1 MKHWPWNMTVNC
13 WQWLQPLLRKVVSKI
28 TVESFGDWGTCF
40 ATASESR
47 DPHRIPW
54 MLEALM
60 EEPVQSKGSFNDC
73 SRLYALQGALAQQEW
88 RIPTLMNKLLEELK
102 PFLTHSFMS
111 VRDRLGSMITNIFI
125 SDLDFSAFPTSNG
138 KNQGGNRRNPKV
150 IDFIHFVLPQ
160 LEMLAS
166 SEDCSENGSSGS
178 KTPSEVPIEAQMQQ
192 QPMMKMMPPPPDMLR

>member
-1 MKHWPWNMTVNC
+1 
-13 WQWLQPLLRKVVSKI
+13 
-28 TVESFGDWGTCF
+28 
-40 ATASESR
+40 
-47 DPHRIPW
+47 
-54 MLEALM
+54 
-60 EEPVQSKGSFNDC
+60 
-73 SRLYALQGALAQQEW
+73 
-88 RIPTLMNKLLEELK
+88 
-102 PFLTHSFMS
+102 MS

-125 SDLDFSAFPTSNG
+125 SDLDFSAFPTANING

-166 SEDCSENGSSGS
+166 SEDWENGSSSSGS

>member
-1 MKHWPWNMTVNC
+1 
-13 WQWLQPLLRKVVSKI
+13 
-28 TVESFGDWGTCF
+28 
-40 ATASESR
+40 
-47 DPHRIPW
+47 
-54 MLEALM
+54 
-60 EEPVQSKGSFNDC
+60 
-73 SRLYALQGALAQQEW
+73 
-88 RIPTLMNKLLEELK
+88 
-102 PFLTHSFMS
+102 MS

-125 SDLDFSAFPTSNG
+125 SDLDFSAFPTANING
-138 KNQGGNRRNPKV
+138 KTQGGNRRNPKV